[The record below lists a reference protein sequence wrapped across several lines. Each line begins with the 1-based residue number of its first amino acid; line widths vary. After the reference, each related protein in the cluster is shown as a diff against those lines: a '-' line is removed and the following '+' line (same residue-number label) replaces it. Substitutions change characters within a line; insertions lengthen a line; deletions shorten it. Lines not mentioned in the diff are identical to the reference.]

1 MKTVKRQ
8 VMQEKTFFVAKD
20 GKEFDNEFDCR
31 RHEYELA
38 LDDARKK
45 FDFYYKD
52 DYEDDFTVVY
62 HEELK
67 TEFAEV
73 MSVIIKTRWD
83 VDNTNM
89 YKDYN
94 PDTILETFEKE
105 MDCKLIGGH
114 KYSFNGY
121 ISYTDEDHVD
131 DFYMGIEDVT
141 EGDAVEKQYRECK
154 ETLLE
159 NGPARDFIEIAK
171 RQVGDFGKVIVKRI
185 LDELTGNIC
194 GK

>member
-20 GKEFDNEFDCR
+20 GKEFDNEFDCGH
-31 RHEYELA
+31 HEYELA

-45 FDFYYKD
+45 FDFNYKD

-62 HEELK
+62 HEELQA
-67 TEFAEV
+67 EFAEV
-73 MSVIIKTRWD
+73 MSIIIKTRWD

-94 PDTILETFEKE
+94 PDTILETFKKE
-105 MDCKLIGGH
+105 IGCKLICGH

-121 ISYTDEDHVD
+121 ISYTDEDHPD
-131 DFYMGIEDVT
+131 DFYMEIEDVT
-141 EGDAVEKQYRECK
+141 DGGAVEK
-154 ETLLE
+154 
-159 NGPARDFIEIAK
+159 
-171 RQVGDFGKVIVKRI
+171 
-185 LDELTGNIC
+185 
-194 GK
+194 